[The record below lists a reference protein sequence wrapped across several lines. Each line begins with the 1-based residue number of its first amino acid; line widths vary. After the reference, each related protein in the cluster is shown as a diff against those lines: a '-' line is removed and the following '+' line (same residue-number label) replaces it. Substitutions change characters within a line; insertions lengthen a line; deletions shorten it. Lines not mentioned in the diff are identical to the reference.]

1 LKICA
6 NPKKKKG
13 NEMRLTD
20 SPEEAAWR
28 AQVRDFIK
36 NEYPAD
42 LRGGFG
48 GFGGGGGEGG
58 EGGGDGADGGARR
71 PGTVQGGAG
80 FRQAMGA
87 MGEWRTKLADKG
99 WIAPAWPKEYG
110 GAGLSVMEQFILN
123 EEFAESRATRPGGMG
138 ISMAGPTII
147 IHGTDEQK
155 AEHLPKILR
164 GESQWCQGFSEP
176 GAGSDLA
183 SLQTRAVKDGDDYVI
198 NGSKIWT
205 TGAQRA
211 NWMFMLARTDPD
223 APKHRGITYFLL
235 DMTTPGITIQPL
247 VQMTGG
253 AGFNQVFFDNV
264 RVAAKNVV
272 GEVNRGW
279 YVGTTTLDFERSGI
293 GSAVGTRQNVE
304 RLIRFAKENVG
315 KNHSMLERNPLVRY
329 ELVDRLVEANVAKM
343 LSYRVVHM
351 QNAGMVPN
359 HEASMAKL
367 FSSELNQRIARS
379 GMKVV
384 GLYGV
389 SWDTQSSHSPN
400 RGGYSR
406 SYVGSISSTIAG
418 GTSEIQRN
426 VIAQRGLGLPRD

>member
-1 LKICA
+1 
-6 NPKKKKG
+6 
-13 NEMRLTD
+13 MRLTD
-20 SPEEAAWR
+20 SSQEAAWR
-28 AQVRDFIK
+28 EEVRGFILS
-36 NEYPAD
+36 ECPPE
-42 LRGGFG
+42 LRGGG
-48 GFGGGGGEGG
+48 GMGFGGPPEA
-58 EGGGDGADGGARR
+58 EEEQRPPRPEARA
-71 PGTVQGGAG
+71 GGAG
-80 FRQAMGA
+80 FRMASGA
-87 MGEWRTKLADKG
+87 MAEWRKKLYERG

-110 GAGLSVMEQFILN
+110 GGGLSIMEQFILS
-123 EEFAESRATRPGGMG
+123 EEFAELRAPRLGGMG

-147 IHGTDEQK
+147 VHGNDEQK
-155 AEHLPKILR
+155 AEHLPRILR
-164 GESQWCQGFSEP
+164 GEAQFCQGFSEP

-198 NGSKIWT
+198 NGQKIWT
-205 TGAQRA
+205 SGAQRA
-211 NWMFMLARTDPD
+211 NWMFMMARTDPD

-235 DMTTPGITIQPL
+235 DMKTPGITVQPL

-264 RVAAKNVV
+264 RVPARNVV

-279 YVGTTTLDFERSGI
+279 YVGTTTLDYERSGI

-304 RLIRFAKENVG
+304 RLIRFAREGVARG
-315 KNHSMLERNPLVRY
+315 HSMLERNPFIRY
-329 ELVDRLVEANVAKM
+329 ELADRLVEANVAKM
-343 LSYRVVHM
+343 LSYRVVHL

-367 FSSELNQRIARS
+367 YSSELNQRIART
-379 GMKVV
+379 GMKVI

-389 SWDTQSSHSPN
+389 SYDAASPHSPG
-400 RGGYSR
+400 RAQYSR
-406 SYVGSISSTIAG
+406 SYLASVSSTIAG